1 MLLGY
6 ISQASNI
13 KTRENSPYTKENF
26 LAFYPQFTDLLPE
39 VVLDSFV
46 ELGHACVSEARYGK
60 MWKLAIGLFIA
71 HFCSLYLSNV
81 AEAGTPAE
89 EVLAKGKHAYL
100 LCSDGFWEYVLESEM
115 EEDLRF
121 ASDPEDWLA
130 RMRKRLRE
138 RIPENNDN
146 NTAAVVWL
154 TQE

>member
-1 MLLGY
+1 MLRAVG
-6 ISQASNI
+6 Q
-13 KTRENSPYTKENF
+13 EG
-26 LAFYPQFTDLLPE
+26 
-39 VVLDSFV
+39 VLNV
-46 ELGHACVSEARYGK
+46 EA
-60 MWKLAIGLFIA
+60 
-71 HFCSLYLSNV
+71 
-81 AEAGTPAE
+81 AE
-89 EVLAKGKHAYL
+89 EALAKGKHAYL

-121 ASDPEDWLA
+121 ASDPEDWLV